1 MINMTK
7 TPLLDLT
14 FEEFETWII
23 DNGYKKF
30 AAKQVYVW
38 IFKHKVYKF
47 SEMTNISRKLRQHLE
62 DDFTLFTIIEEKRL
76 VSEDGTTKFVLQA
89 HDNKKIECVMIFD
102 SARRTLCISSQIGCA
117 LECDFCLTGK
127 SGFGRNLSMSE
138 ILEQILWMFRE
149 DMDPTNIVFM
159 GMGEPL
165 LNLDNLSRALDTLFR
180 KEAFVFSKRKTT
192 ISTVGIPSQMLELDR
207 RFPHLSWAIS
217 LHSPFDAERDKLM
230 PINKKYPL
238 SELIDTM
245 KQIDLKKRQ
254 YFTIEYIMIHDLNV
268 DRRHANELVRIM
280 HGVKFKVNLIPYNNN
295 PYCDYESATS
305 EEMEEFHAQLKRKRI
320 VANLRKSKGSDI
332 LAACGQ
338 LAREK
343 QLKKDNE

>member
-1 MINMTK
+1 MNK

-38 IFKHKVYKF
+38 IFKHKVYEF
-47 SEMTNISRKLRQHLE
+47 HEMTNISKKLRQQLE
-62 DDFTLFTIIEEKRL
+62 DDFVLFTISESERL
-76 VSEDGTTKFVLQA
+76 VSEDGTTKFALET
-89 HDNKKIECVMIFD
+89 HDNKKVECVMIFD
-102 SARRTLCISSQIGCA
+102 GDRRTLCISSQIGCV
-117 LECDFCLTGK
+117 LGCDFCLTGK
-127 SGFGRNLSMSE
+127 SGFERNLSMSE
-138 ILEQILWMFRE
+138 ILEQVLWMFKE

-165 LNLDNLSRALDTLFR
+165 LNLENLSRALDTLFR

-192 ISTVGIPSQMLELDR
+192 ISTAGLPSQMLELDR

-217 LHSPFDAERDKLM
+217 LHTPFDDERDILM

-238 SELIDTM
+238 SELISAM

-254 YFTIEYIMIHDLNV
+254 YFTIEYIMINNLNV
-268 DRRHANELVRIM
+268 DKRHANELVRIM

-295 PYCDYESATS
+295 PFCDYTSATS
-305 EEMEEFHAQLKRKRI
+305 EEMEEFHAQLKKKQI

-338 LAREK
+338 LARKEHLGGK
-343 QLKKDNE
+343 